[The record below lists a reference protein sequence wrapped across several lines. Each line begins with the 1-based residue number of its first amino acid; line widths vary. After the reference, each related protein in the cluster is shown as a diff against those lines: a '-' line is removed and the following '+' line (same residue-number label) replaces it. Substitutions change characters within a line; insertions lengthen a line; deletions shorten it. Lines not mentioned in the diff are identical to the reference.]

1 MLPHDLDDVPLPRLA
16 DEAPLPQHLS
26 LPVGIEFQIYQVAS
40 YLLFIFFSIREKI
53 SISISFPCLLIL
65 APKRGEDFGAKLATC
80 AHTSQDKEMD
90 VHDENGHEDQEA
102 IERERQEW
110 ARQMRLRF
118 TPPEMLHEDGS
129 IDFEYAP
136 CMLSFIPDCRL
147 VG

>member
-1 MLPHDLDDVPLPRLA
+1 MKLLCRNI
-16 DEAPLPQHLS
+16 S
-26 LPVGIEFQIYQVAS
+26 LPLGIVFQIYQAAS
-40 YLLFIFFSIREKI
+40 YLCLFFFSRSRKDLHFHLF
-53 SISISFPCLLIL
+53 SLSFDLG
-65 APKRGEDFGAKLATC
+65 AKTRRDFGQLSTG

-90 VHDENGHEDQEA
+90 VHEGNGHEDQEA